1 MTKLTL
7 HTLLLSSLLLQA
19 SCITEEDI
27 ESYSHVNAGDRLPEF
42 SLVLN
47 TGKTITTDS
56 LRGKVSMLV
65 FFNTNCND
73 CRVELPVVN
82 AVASGFG
89 DEINVVCISREE
101 GEQEV
106 SSYWQE
112 NSLTLPYSSQDDS
125 EIYKMFATSGIPR
138 IYVANENLI
147 VTYTFDDN
155 PLPNH
160 YTLTKAITASGPGRT
175 NRVRPR
181 SSNH

>member
-1 MTKLTL
+1 MTKPTL
-7 HTLLLSSLLLQA
+7 HTLLLATLPLLT

-112 NSLTLPYSSQDDS
+112 NSLTLPYSSQNDNS
-125 EIYKMFATSGIPR
+125 IYKMFATSGIPR
-138 IYVANENLI
+138 IYIADKNLI
-147 VTYTFDDN
+147 VTYTFDDD
-155 PLPNH
+155 PMPDKH
-160 YTLTKAITASGPGRT
+160 TLTTAITASEPERT
-175 NRVRPR
+175 SREPL
-181 SSNH
+181 

>member
-1 MTKLTL
+1 MIKNAL

-82 AVASGFG
+82 AVTSGFG

-138 IYVANENLI
+138 IYVADENLI